1 MTRFWLPQVPHDLL
15 IKYIQSCQVLCVHA
29 SVLGWESKWG
39 QSTRLGYVAEVG
51 SVALDGSEDTGV
63 ANMIQLI

>member
-1 MTRFWLPQVPHDLL
+1 M
-15 IKYIQSCQVLCVHA
+15 LCVHA

-63 ANMIQLI
+63 ANTIQLI